1 MDRDEQLITI
11 PPRLNLMHI
20 TTHAFQRIVDQYLWQ
35 FAIDNEEEDEGSDIA
50 KSHPQQNPTLGSA
63 PAASAEVANTPTTAA
78 NKKRRMNDA
87 VLLNDVP
94 DDEEVRRLY
103 PHLCQALG
111 LDDGF
116 DSTDP
121 SIQKSMVA
129 LLTELN
135 CLVSTEY
142 ELVI

>member
-1 MDRDEQLITI
+1 MDRDGRLITT
-11 PPRLNLMHI
+11 PPRLNLMRI

-35 FAIDNEEEDEGSDIA
+35 FAIDKDEDDEGSDIA
-50 KSHPQQNPTLGSA
+50 KSHPQQIPTLGSQ

-78 NKKRRMNDA
+78 NKKRKLNDA
-87 VLLNDVP
+87 VLLTDVP
-94 DDEEVRRLY
+94 DDNEVRRLY

-111 LDDGF
+111 LDDRF
-116 DSTDP
+116 DPTNP

-135 CLVSTEY
+135 CFLSTEY

>member
-1 MDRDEQLITI
+1 
-11 PPRLNLMHI
+11 
-20 TTHAFQRIVDQYLWQ
+20 VDQYLWQ
-35 FAIDNEEEDEGSDIA
+35 YAINDDEEDEGSDEA
-50 KSHPQQNPTLGSA
+50 KSHPQQNPPLESP
-63 PAASAEVANTPTTAA
+63 PAASAEVANSPTSSAK
-78 NKKRRMNDA
+78 KKRKLNDA
-87 VLLNDVP
+87 VLLTNVP
-94 DDEEVRRLY
+94 YDNEVRRLY

-116 DSTDP
+116 DPTNP

-129 LLTELN
+129 LLTGLN